1 MIASGQSE
9 GTYCKAPFK
18 KDLMIRRLSPS
29 EVGICLYTVQ
39 WALTFPHLH
48 RHPVYRCITSFQMLY
63 FLCTYS
69 VCD

>member
-48 RHPVYRCITSFQMLY
+48 RHPVTG
-63 FLCTYS
+63 
-69 VCD
+69 V